1 MCSWRIFLLKYW
13 IIQPCLCGFLL
24 IMLGHSWCI
33 FRKVIKNAKKTI
45 IWFEPIMWCTFKV
58 FFQTGLLHVILC
70 ALYIF
75 MNVLF
80 CIPHAK
86 NVHVHY
92 LNVLNNIFLL
102 YDAKSIWVQYF
113 YKSVAWLV
121 SLSYS
126 CFISWSLS
134 VSLGWVE

>member
-1 MCSWRIFLLKYW
+1 MPKKLSFDLNPSCGVLL
-13 IIQPCLCGFLL
+13 
-24 IMLGHSWCI
+24 
-33 FRKVIKNAKKTI
+33 R
-45 IWFEPIMWCTFKV
+45 V

-102 YDAKSIWVQYF
+102 YDAKSI
-113 YKSVAWLV
+113 
-121 SLSYS
+121 
-126 CFISWSLS
+126 
-134 VSLGWVE
+134 